1 MEKKQKQHE
10 EWNFFKI
17 NPFLKNMAFSF
28 PNNNPIPLSKKKK
41 KHPIENIF
49 FLKISL
55 FLMIHKNRKIREE
68 EEVSDV
74 D

>member
-17 NPFLKNMAFSF
+17 NPFLKIWPF
-28 PNNNPIPLSKKKK
+28 PSQIIFPSRYQKKKK
-41 KHPIENIF
+41 KNPIENIF

>member
-1 MEKKQKQHE
+1 MK
-10 EWNFFKI
+10 NGI
-17 NPFLKNMAFSF
+17 FLKSILSSKIWPF
-28 PNNNPIPLSKKKK
+28 PSQNNIPIPLSKKKK
-41 KHPIENIF
+41 KNPIENIF